1 MDLVPDISLNV
12 IVNVF
17 LLSTMHQIVGPNKSV
32 LKKKLFYFLKTLFT
46 QCCLRPMIASKVIV
60 QFGNRSS
67 GWFSYPNIIFIC
79 LVYTWNQLYYQWLC
93 RSEWGFP
100 KNVSMLYNHGT
111 YDWKRENNTV
121 VNDVLYGRRLYI
133 NESIL

>member
-32 LKKKLFYFLKTLFT
+32 LKKKSFHFLKTLFT

-67 GWFSYPNIIFIC
+67 GWFSYPNIIYHFHMFG
-79 LVYTWNQLYYQWLC
+79 LYLEPTLLSMVM
-93 RSEWGFP
+93 SERVGIP
-100 KNVSMLYNHGT
+100 
-111 YDWKRENNTV
+111 
-121 VNDVLYGRRLYI
+121 
-133 NESIL
+133 

>member
-60 QFGNRSS
+60 QFGNRSQVGLVIQIS
-67 GWFSYPNIIFIC
+67 FSYVWFI
-79 LVYTWNQLYYQWLC
+79 L
-93 RSEWGFP
+93 
-100 KNVSMLYNHGT
+100 GT
-111 YDWKRENNTV
+111 NFT
-121 VNDVLYGRRLYI
+121 I
-133 NESIL
+133 NGYVGASGDSLRT